1 MPNSCYDVDGPGL
14 LWGVYDKMPGV
25 LPFYGGGGREYKMY
39 PELWTPNFLFV
50 DISAGFPLWLYRW

>member
-1 MPNSCYDVDGPGL
+1 MPNSCYEVDGPGL

-25 LPFYGGGGREYKMY
+25 LPFYGGK
-39 PELWTPNFLFV
+39 LWTPNFLFV